1 MKKEKV
7 IIRPIPLHM
16 VPVGETLAVAHCED
30 MGLIEGTPHYKEE
43 YETYLHNFYD
53 EAHGLSLTPSGLIG
67 QNPSTPKVKE
77 EFFRELDVI
86 FGPNGLIANLKTD
99 DYEKKKYDRVLRGN
113 ITSLAHFVLAKAY
126 DLNLKRNSGKDSAFE
141 YSKTATVEEKR
152 ETAQNQYLR
161 LYYVIQIAKSLEE
174 ILTRAINSADSV
186 SDIMEEAFG
195 SENPVNNGTSE
206 EGFHFLYDPEN
217 RIKFIRHFYKKS
229 LKLSNPS
236 KKLNPL
242 SNTNSH
248 GLNEMKKIQASM
260 FYIDPENGYKFKK
273 HEVDNIVKQNPNM
286 IVEVTPRIE
295 YLPEELRYVAVP
307 TFADMTE
314 VVVFGSVMK
323 GNKKDN
329 IVIRGIDQI
338 TRAYHLNLPTIDSII
353 LDVETTKKLMC

>member
-1 MKKEKV
+1 MSKKEKI

-16 VPVGETLAVAHCED
+16 VPVGETLAIAHCEEL
-30 MGLIEGTPHYKEE
+30 GLAEGTPHYKEE

-77 EFFRELDVI
+77 EYFRELDVI
-86 FGPNGLIANLKTD
+86 FGPNGLIANLKAD

-113 ITSLAHFVLAKAY
+113 LTSLAHFILAKAY
-126 DLNLKRNSGKDSAFE
+126 DLNLKRNAKKSAFE
-141 YSKTATVEEKR
+141 YTKTDTIEEKR

-161 LYYVIQIAKSLEE
+161 LYHVIKLARALEE
-174 ILTRAINSADSV
+174 ILKDSMTSAESV
-186 SDIMEEAFG
+186 SDIMEEVFG

-217 RIKFIRHFYKKS
+217 RIKFIRHFYKKD
-229 LKLSNPS
+229 LKKSNPS

-242 SNTNSH
+242 TNTNSH
-248 GLNEMKKIQASM
+248 GANEIRKVVNAM
-260 FYIDPENGYKFKK
+260 FYVDPENGFKFKK
-273 HEVDNIVKQNPNM
+273 HEIDKIVNQNQDL
-286 IVEVTPRIE
+286 VVGVKPRIE

-314 VVVFGSVMK
+314 VVVFGSFMK

-329 IVIRGIDQI
+329 FVIRGIDQI